1 MDADWEKQADQFL
14 RNYGKFYCKRHMLE
28 QPNDYFYVPVKDM
41 DALLDKDLDK
51 LEEQI
56 TSFLSFSTVD
66 VQDNDAKI
74 NEVRVDNKQDPDV
87 HDGSPIS
94 NLDISDEKVEE
105 QKVVPPKQL
114 PYYLSDRFKNLK
126 RFLRI
131 IKGNQGTHY
140 MRLKA
145 KCVRLNA
152 SVFHLTFNSS
162 ENVNIYECAPCC

>member
-1 MDADWEKQADQFL
+1 MNWQAIKGAIKNEIKASKCMDKYWGDQADQFL
-14 RNYGKFYCKRHMLE
+14 RNYGKFYCKEHKLE
-28 QPNDYFYVPVKDM
+28 QPDDDFFIPVKDF
-41 DALLDKDLDK
+41 DVLLDKDLDK

-74 NEVRVDNKQDPDV
+74 NEVRVDNKQDPDA

-94 NLDISDEKVEE
+94 NLDISDEKVKE

-114 PYYLSDRFKNLK
+114 PYYLSDRFDNLK

-131 IKGNQGTHY
+131 IKGNQGTVY
-140 MRLKA
+140 MR
-145 KCVRLNA
+145 
-152 SVFHLTFNSS
+152 
-162 ENVNIYECAPCC
+162 

>member
-1 MDADWEKQADQFL
+1 MLKQPDADCFI
-14 RNYGKFYCKRHMLE
+14 
-28 QPNDYFYVPVKDM
+28 PVKDL
-41 DALLDKDLDK
+41 DELLDKDLDK

-56 TSFLSFSTVD
+56 TSFLSLSTVD
-66 VQDNDAKI
+66 VQDNDAKLNDVKI
-74 NEVRVDNKQDPDV
+74 DNKQDPDA
-87 HDGSPIS
+87 HDGSPIG

-114 PYYLSDRFKNLK
+114 PYYLSDRFDNLK

-140 MRLKA
+140 M
-145 KCVRLNA
+145 RLNA

-162 ENVNIYECAPCC
+162 ENVNIYECAPCY

>member
-1 MDADWEKQADQFL
+1 
-14 RNYGKFYCKRHMLE
+14 MLE
-28 QPNDYFYVPVKDM
+28 QPDADCFIPVKDL
-41 DALLDKDLDK
+41 DALLDEDLDK

-74 NEVRVDNKQDPDV
+74 NQVRVDNKQDPDA
-87 HDGSPIS
+87 HDGSPIG

-114 PYYLSDRFKNLK
+114 PYYLSDRFDNLK

-140 MRLKA
+140 M
-145 KCVRLNA
+145 RLNA

-162 ENVNIYECAPCC
+162 ENVNIYECAPCY

>member
-1 MDADWEKQADQFL
+1 MDYWRRQADQFL
-14 RNYGKFYCKRHMLE
+14 RNYGKFYCKEHKLE
-28 QPNDYFYVPVKDM
+28 QPDDDCFIPVKDL
-41 DALLDKDLDK
+41 DELLDKDLDE

-56 TSFLSFSTVD
+56 TSFLSLSTVD

-87 HDGSPIS
+87 HEGSPTS

-105 QKVVPPKQL
+105 QKVVPHKQT
-114 PYYLSDRFKNLK
+114 PYYFSDIFDNLK

-140 MRLKA
+140 MR
-145 KCVRLNA
+145 
-152 SVFHLTFNSS
+152 
-162 ENVNIYECAPCC
+162 

>member
-1 MDADWEKQADQFL
+1 MNWQEIKDAIKNEIKASKCMGDWWKKQADQSL
-14 RNYGKFYCKRHMLE
+14 WNYGKFYCKRHKLE
-28 QPNDYFYVPVKDM
+28 QPDADCFIPVKDL
-41 DALLDKDLDK
+41 DELLDKDLDE
-51 LEEQI
+51 LEEKI

-74 NEVRVDNKQDPDV
+74 NQVRVDNKQDPDA
-87 HDGSPIS
+87 HDGSPIG

-114 PYYLSDRFKNLK
+114 PYYLSDRFDNLK

-140 MRLKA
+140 MR
-145 KCVRLNA
+145 
-152 SVFHLTFNSS
+152 
-162 ENVNIYECAPCC
+162 

>member
-1 MDADWEKQADQFL
+1 MCVWWKKQADQFL
-14 RNYGKFYCKRHMLE
+14 RNYGKFSCEEHMLD
-28 QPNDYFYVPVKDM
+28 QPDADCFIPVQDF
-41 DALLDKDLDK
+41 DALLDKDLDE

-74 NEVRVDNKQDPDV
+74 NEVSIDNKQDRDV
-87 HDGSPIS
+87 HDGSPTS

-105 QKVVPPKQL
+105 QKVVPLKQL
-114 PYYLSDRFKNLK
+114 PYYLSDRFDNLK

-140 MRLKA
+140 MR
-145 KCVRLNA
+145 
-152 SVFHLTFNSS
+152 
-162 ENVNIYECAPCC
+162 

>member
-1 MDADWEKQADQFL
+1 MLDEPDADCFIPIQDL
-14 RNYGKFYCKRHMLE
+14 
-28 QPNDYFYVPVKDM
+28 
-41 DALLDKDLDK
+41 DALLGKDLDN

-56 TSFLSFSTVD
+56 TSFLFLSTVD

-74 NEVRVDNKQDPDV
+74 NEVSIDNKQDPDV

-105 QKVVPPKQL
+105 QKVVPPQQL
-114 PYYLSDRFKNLK
+114 PYYLSDRFKNLE

-140 MRLKA
+140 MR
-145 KCVRLNA
+145 
-152 SVFHLTFNSS
+152 
-162 ENVNIYECAPCC
+162 